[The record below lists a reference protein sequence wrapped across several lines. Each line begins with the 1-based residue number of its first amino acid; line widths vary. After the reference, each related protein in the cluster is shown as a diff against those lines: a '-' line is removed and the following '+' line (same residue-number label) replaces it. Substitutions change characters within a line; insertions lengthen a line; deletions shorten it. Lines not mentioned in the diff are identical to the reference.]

1 MTPGCPVTL
10 IIEEKRMNKHA
21 AAAFILLCPV
31 VFLWNPG
38 RFAQAEETKPIRVG
52 IIRCDTHGMYF
63 GPLLGRHD
71 PWKLRDPLKSTPGPQ
86 RYTWQSGGSHFSFY
100 GHYYQ
105 QDKMT
110 VPFVEGFEVV
120 KVWDEF
126 PDAAE
131 CASNVFLQKPQV
143 CKTFEE
149 VSDGV
154 DLVIIGDANLDGS
167 DHLRLAAP
175 GLAKGIPT
183 FVDKPFA
190 ANLRDAKAIVDLA
203 RKHDTP
209 VLSLS
214 MLRVLP
220 EARLMIN
227 RFPEIAPV
235 QFGVIRGGWKTLAAQ
250 IHALSL
256 AQLLFGAGV
265 EEVECMGA
273 SPLAYIHLSYGG
285 RQDRPEDGVMIL
297 CASGKSS
304 TRSQYFASA
313 YSENGVVHSSP
324 LNHATYP
331 YGAVEI
337 IQKMKEMAWTR
348 KPPVPYEEML
358 ELIAIVD
365 AARVSQKER
374 RPVRLKEI
382 TAE

>member
-1 MTPGCPVTL
+1 MRRFVWRKAMMFIFLLTAYSGAQETP
-10 IIEEKRMNKHA
+10 
-21 AAAFILLCPV
+21 
-31 VFLWNPG
+31 PG
-38 RFAQAEETKPIRVG
+38 KNPIRVG

-63 GPLLGRHD
+63 GPLLSRHD
-71 PWKLRDPLKSTPGPQ
+71 PWKLRDPLKFTPGPQ
-86 RYTWQSGGSHFSFY
+86 RYTWQSGASHFAFY

-131 CASNVFLQKPQV
+131 CAANVFINKPQV
-143 CKTFEE
+143 AKTFEE

-154 DLVIIGDANLDGS
+154 DLVIVADSNFDGS
-167 DHLRLAAP
+167 DHLKLASP
-175 GLAKGIPT
+175 GLAKGVPT
-183 FVDKPFA
+183 FVDKPLA
-190 ANLRDAKAIVDLA
+190 SNYAEAKAMVELA
-203 RKHDTP
+203 LRHRTP
-209 VLSLS
+209 LLSLS

-220 EARLMIN
+220 EAEFFRH

-250 IHALSL
+250 IHSLSL
-256 AQLLFGAGV
+256 AQLLFGPGV

-273 SPLAYIHLSYGG
+273 SPLATIHLSYGQ
-285 RQDRPEDGVMIL
+285 RPDRPEDGVMVL
-297 CASGKSS
+297 CISGKSS
-304 TRSQYFASA
+304 IRSQYYASA
-313 YSENGVVHSSP
+313 YSENGAIHSNP
-324 LNHATYP
+324 LNYFTYP

-337 IQKMKEMAWTR
+337 IKKMKEMVWTG

-365 AARVSQKER
+365 AARLSQKEK
-374 RPVRLKEI
+374 RPVRLEEI
-382 TAE
+382 TAQ

>member
-1 MTPGCPVTL
+1 
-10 IIEEKRMNKHA
+10 MNKKRA
-21 AAAFILLCPV
+21 AGLILLCPIIC
-31 VFLWNPG
+31 LLNHGSP
-38 RFAQAEETKPIRVG
+38 ALAEEAKAIRVG
-52 IIRCDTHGMYF
+52 IIRCDTLGMYF
-63 GPLLGRHD
+63 GPLLGKHD
-71 PWKLRDPLKSTPGPQ
+71 PWRLRDPLKFTPGPQ
-86 RYTWQSGGSHFSFY
+86 RYTWQGGASHYSFY

-131 CASNVFLQKPQV
+131 CAANVFSLKPQV
-143 CKTFEE
+143 CRTFEE

-154 DLVIIGDANLDGS
+154 DLVIIGDANYDGS
-167 DHLRLAAP
+167 DHLKLAAP

-190 ANLRDAKAIVDLA
+190 ATYGDAKAIVNLA
-203 RKHDTP
+203 REHNTP

-214 MLRVLP
+214 ILGVLP

-227 RFPEIAPV
+227 RFAEIAPV

-250 IHALSL
+250 IHSLSL
-256 AQLLFGAGV
+256 AQLLFGSGV
-265 EEVECMGA
+265 EEVECMGP
-273 SPLAYIHLSYGG
+273 SPLAYIHLGYGG
-285 RQDRPEDGVMIL
+285 RQDRPEDGVMVL
-297 CASGKSS
+297 CASGKST

-313 YSENGVVHSSP
+313 YSENGVVHSNP
-324 LNHATYP
+324 LNHSTYP

-337 IQKMKEMAWTR
+337 IKKIKEMALTK

-358 ELIAIVD
+358 ELIAVVD
-365 AARVSQKER
+365 AARISQKEK

-382 TAE
+382 TGE

>member
-1 MTPGCPVTL
+1 LETFLVK
-10 IIEEKRMNKHA
+10 EKKMNKHA
-21 AAAFILLCPV
+21 AAALMLTASILPLRSGPCFV
-31 VFLWNPG
+31 LT
-38 RFAQAEETKPIRVG
+38 EETKPIRVG

-63 GPLLGRHD
+63 GPLLGKHD
-71 PWKLRDPLKSTPGPQ
+71 PWKLRDPLKITPGPQ
-86 RYTWQSGGSHFSFY
+86 RYTWQSGASHFAFY

-110 VPFVEGFEVV
+110 VPFVDGFEVV

-126 PDAAE
+126 PDAAD
-131 CASNVFLQKPQV
+131 CAASVFLQKPQV

-154 DLVIIGDANLDGS
+154 DLVIIGDANFDGS

-190 ANLRDAKAIVDLA
+190 ATYRDAKAMVDLA
-203 RKHDTP
+203 RKHDSP

-214 MLRVLP
+214 ILRVLP
-220 EARLMIN
+220 EAELLIN
-227 RFPEIAPV
+227 RYAEIAPV
-235 QFGVIRGGWKTLAAQ
+235 QFGVIRGGWTTLAAQ
-250 IHALSL
+250 IHSLSL
-256 AQLLFGAGV
+256 AQLLFGIGV

-273 SPLAYIHLSYGG
+273 SPLAYIHLSYGK

-297 CASGKSS
+297 CASGKST

-324 LNHATYP
+324 LNYFTYP

-337 IQKMKEMAWTR
+337 IKKMKEMVLTK
-348 KPPVPYEEML
+348 KPPVPYGEML
-358 ELIAIVD
+358 ELIAVVD
-365 AARVSQKER
+365 AARVSQKEK

-382 TAE
+382 TGE